1 MLNVGDRGLIELIK
15 SIFEKIFNFDT
26 NVSDFEKMV
35 NGYKLSRKKYLF
47 LVLILLFYV
56 VIITTFSVLIA
67 IKLGAGIKFFGLFM
81 IILCLIFFVG
91 IKNVYT
97 AGLLVAYLAL
107 PLFILT
113 RIISFYIE
121 GLDIANVIFSLML
134 LGFLSIL
141 FGSVYLFAIEKLT
154 FTTNHKLTFV
164 FDDSTTLE
172 ATLVSVTKNGDYI
185 ISNKENEEMLLNK
198 DFIKRVIYNKESE

>member
-1 MLNVGDRGLIELIK
+1 MIELIK
-15 SIFEKIFNFDT
+15 SIFEKIFNLDT

-47 LVLILLFYV
+47 LILILLFYV
-56 VIITTFSVLIA
+56 VIITTLSYLIA
-67 IKLGAGIKFFGLFM
+67 VKLGGGVKSFALFM
-81 IILCLIFFVG
+81 ILLCMVFFVG
-91 IKNVYT
+91 IKKPQT
-97 AGLLVAYLAL
+97 AGLLIAYLVL
-107 PLFILT
+107 PIFLLSTIVNF
-113 RIISFYIE
+113 FIE

-134 LGFLSIL
+134 LGFISIL